1 MLFSREIICS
11 FPFIYI
17 YGSDTVLLI
26 YWKVNGMGCLQPAK
40 LWWFIKQAI
49 FPTRDSKIEC
59 FNLLLLLCFV
69 FLVLLLFFMLH
80 VCWLFFFIF
89 LQFISPLRYS
99 HKCFCLCC
107 FALVSYR
114 CCYSCGCC
122 CCCCL
127 LLLFVAVD
135 CCCCLLLLLLLLL
148 LSSSFLSISKIKS
161 GMTTD

>member
-17 YGSDTVLLI
+17 WLRHGTLNLLEGQWDGLFATCQALVIHQASNISDTGFQNRVFQLVVVVAVVVCRFLSI
-26 YWKVNGMGCLQPAK
+26 VT
-40 LWWFIKQAI
+40 I
-49 FPTRDSKIEC
+49 FSCYMFVDC
-59 FNLLLLLCFV
+59 FYY
-69 FLVLLLFFMLH
+69 
-80 VCWLFFFIF
+80 FIF
-89 LQFISPLRYS
+89 LQFTSPLRYS

-114 CCYSCGCC
+114 CCRSCGCC

-135 CCCCLLLLLLLLL
+135 CCCCLLLLLLML
-148 LSSSFLSISKIKS
+148 LSSSFLFYPFLK
-161 GMTTD
+161 